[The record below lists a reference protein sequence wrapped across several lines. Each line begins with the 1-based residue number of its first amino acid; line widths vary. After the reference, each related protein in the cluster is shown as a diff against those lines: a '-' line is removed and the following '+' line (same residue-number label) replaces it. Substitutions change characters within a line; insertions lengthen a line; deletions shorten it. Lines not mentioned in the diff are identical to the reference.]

1 MRSCPLDRFRQVI
14 TLNQLVKYNV
24 AAGAART
31 ALGITGRPR
40 VNATKAEANMTKVEI
55 IGPAPSTYTRVARMV
70 CEEKAIPYELKQS
83 PPHSPDV
90 DAIHPFGKV
99 PVMRHG
105 DFELCESKAIAT
117 YLDLSFPGPKLIPT
131 DPRHAALTEQWVSL
145 VNTKMDGTL
154 VRTYLFNYI
163 FPKTGDGKPDRKAID
178 AVAPAVEDAIDLLD
192 RAVAKAGFLAGD
204 SFTVAD
210 INVMPILAY
219 LKNFPESGNAI
230 AAAKSLSAYYDR
242 LAARPSFR
250 NTVPPPRQQARAS

>member
-1 MRSCPLDRFRQVI
+1 MP
-14 TLNQLVKYNV
+14 
-24 AAGAART
+24 
-31 ALGITGRPR
+31 
-40 VNATKAEANMTKVEI
+40 KVEI
-55 IGPAPSTYTRVARMV
+55 LGPAPSTYTRVARMV
-70 CEEKAIPYELKQS
+70 CEEKSIPYELKQS

-117 YLDLSFPGPKLIPT
+117 YLDLSFPGPKLIST

-154 VRTYLFNYI
+154 VRTYLLNYI
-163 FPKTGDGKPDRKAID
+163 FPKGSDGKPDRSVID
-178 AVAPAVEDAIDLLD
+178 AVVPAVKREIDLLD
-192 RAVAKAGFLAGD
+192 RNVAKGGFLAGD

-219 LKNFPESGNAI
+219 LRNFPESGAAI
-230 AAAKSLSAYYDR
+230 ASAKSLSAYYDR
-242 LAARPSFR
+242 LASRPSFL
-250 NTVPPPRQQARAS
+250 NTVPPPPPQQAKAS